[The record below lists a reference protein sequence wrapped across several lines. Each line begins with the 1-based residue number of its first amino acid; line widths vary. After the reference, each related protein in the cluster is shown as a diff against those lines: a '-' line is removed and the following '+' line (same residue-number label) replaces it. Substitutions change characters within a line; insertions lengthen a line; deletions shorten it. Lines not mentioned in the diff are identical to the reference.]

1 MSRNRFTRP
10 GLVVSGMLLTCAA
23 AGFGASAAAHTDVH
37 VGVHVD
43 VAALFHMIDSNHDGQ
58 ISRVEYTN
66 HANKVFTQCDTNHD
80 GKLSEQELQACT
92 KTLDQNGVPVS
103 GSSTQTAKAMD
114 ANQDGTVSRQGYD
127 AYVNQQ
133 FRKMDTNQDGKLS
146 PTELRNGVQG
156 AAPPASTS
164 SQPAQH

>member
-1 MSRNRFTRP
+1 MPRSRFTRP
-10 GLVVSGMLLTCAA
+10 GLVVSSVLLACAA
-23 AGFGASAAAHTDVH
+23 TGFGASVAAHTDVH

-43 VAALFHMIDSNHDGQ
+43 VAALFHMIDTNHDGQ
-58 ISRVEYTN
+58 ISHTEYTN
-66 HANKVFTQCDTNHD
+66 HANKVFKQCDTNHD

-103 GSSTQTAKAMD
+103 SSSSQIAKAME
-114 ANQDGTVSRQGYD
+114 ANQNGAVSQQGYG

-133 FRKMDTNQDGKLS
+133 FRNMDTNQDGKLS

-156 AAPPASTS
+156 AAPPASS
-164 SQPAQH
+164 SPAQH